1 MVRSALIVVLLMLG
15 IGSVG
20 AGYLE
25 IEDLVTGSGQMAQS
39 GDSISVHY
47 TGWLVGG
54 EKFDSSYDR
63 GSPIEFP
70 VGQQRVIK
78 GWDEVVRLMNVGSK
92 YTVIIPPE
100 LGYGQRGA
108 GGAIPPNAT
117 LIFEMNLVDI
127 KNK

>member
-1 MVRSALIVVLLMLG
+1 MARSALIVVLLMLG

-54 EKFDSSYDR
+54 KKFDSSRDR
-63 GSPIEFP
+63 GTPFRFQSANSSSFKLPSLFLSTKGSRSIE
-70 VGQQRVIK
+70 
-78 GWDEVVRLMNVGSK
+78 S
-92 YTVIIPPE
+92 
-100 LGYGQRGA
+100 A
-108 GGAIPPNAT
+108 SSA
-117 LIFEMNLVDI
+117 
-127 KNK
+127 